1 MTLKSKINHKLL
13 MKYFLQLYFLLFS
26 TSVFAKVCIPQYV
39 NFCEDNKCTQTDI
52 TKDDRIIVNTS
63 DIQLCERSKCTT
75 YPAEFSKSGVFTNI
89 SIGNRGY
96 ILKIDDEGNFMQV
109 SSIMLKII
117 YKVGVCK

>member
-1 MTLKSKINHKLL
+1 
-13 MKYFLQLYFLLFS
+13 MKYFVPLIFCFYSS
-26 TSVFAKVCIPQYV
+26 TLFAKVCIPQSV
-39 NFCEDNKCTQTDI
+39 NHCEDNKCVQTDI
-52 TKDDRIIVNTS
+52 NKDDRIIVNKS
-63 DIQLCERSKCTT
+63 EIQLCERSKCTT